1 MKVIL
6 AGYSSELINLM
17 KKCNF
22 NISGV
27 VEPNKKIKIVNY
39 NVFLSDND
47 AIKTIVP
54 DGVVIGIDD
63 IDRKKNVHSIY
74 VKHKIKCLDLI
85 LGNISKSSV
94 FEPGLILQQN
104 SIVSEN
110 CRIGKC
116 VKINIASTVMH
127 DVVIGDYSVIAP
139 SATILGRVNIG
150 ERVYIGANSTILP
163 DINIGNDVIIGAG
176 SVVTKDVGS
185 NKIVKGIPAK

>member
-27 VEPNKKIKIVNY
+27 VEPNEKIKIVNY

-63 IDRKKNVHSIY
+63 IDRKKNVHSI
-74 VKHKIKCLDLI
+74 
-85 LGNISKSSV
+85 SKSMDLVERS
-94 FEPGLILQQN
+94 N
-104 SIVSEN
+104 SLEKCPAVSS
-110 CRIGKC
+110 C
-116 VKINIASTVMH
+116 VLLLEECTKH
-127 DVVIGDYSVIAP
+127 
-139 SATILGRVNIG
+139 
-150 ERVYIGANSTILP
+150 LP
-163 DINIGNDVIIGAG
+163 TSDALL
-176 SVVTKDVGS
+176 
-185 NKIVKGIPAK
+185 

>member
-27 VEPNKKIKIVNY
+27 VEPNEKIKIVNY

-47 AIKTIVP
+47 AIKTIMP

-85 LGNISKSSV
+85 LGSISKSSV
-94 FEPGLILQQN
+94 FFSKNALN
-104 SIVSEN
+104 VSL
-110 CRIGKC
+110 
-116 VKINIASTVMH
+116 
-127 DVVIGDYSVIAP
+127 P
-139 SATILGRVNIG
+139 
-150 ERVYIGANSTILP
+150 ILP
-163 DINIGNDVIIGAG
+163 NPFIANFFFILIFI
-176 SVVTKDVGS
+176 
-185 NKIVKGIPAK
+185 